1 MYCLFSVFVLSNYF
15 PGIVSN
21 ESASR
26 SSCSSS
32 NGASNSRK
40 KTTYIRSRVLHQN
53 SQGSSETL
61 FARVFTRLLH
71 WRGRVRGI
79 FAFSQE
85 VAGGHFRNRGHICSR
100 NQSSA
105 NYGNLFSCC
114 GESKRKQ
121 TNKQARKVTG
131 NQVRYQAN
139 KGQIMTIKQDY
150 ETGVSCKG
158 SVGALSFFFFLVF
171 IIIINDIY
179 PGGST
184 HSRVV
189 FR

>member
-1 MYCLFSVFVLSNYF
+1 MYCLFSFFVLSNYF
-15 PGIVSN
+15 PGIVSD

-53 SQGSSETL
+53 SQRSSETL

-79 FAFSQE
+79 FAFSHE
-85 VAGGHFRNRGHICSR
+85 VAGGHFRNRGHVCSR

-105 NYGNLFSCC
+105 NYGNFFSCC

-121 TNKQARKVTG
+121 TNKQARKVTRKLG
-131 NQVRYQAN
+131 IKRID

-158 SVGALSFFFFLVF
+158 SVGALSFFFFFWFL
-171 IIIINDIY
+171 
-179 PGGST
+179 
-184 HSRVV
+184 
-189 FR
+189 